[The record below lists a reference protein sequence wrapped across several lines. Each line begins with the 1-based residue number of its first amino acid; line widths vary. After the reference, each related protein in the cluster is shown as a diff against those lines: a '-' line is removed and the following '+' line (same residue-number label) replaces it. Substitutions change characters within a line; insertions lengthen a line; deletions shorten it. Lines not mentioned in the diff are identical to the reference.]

1 MIELLAHLLL
11 SFFAVAIF
19 VGLPGWALSRL
30 LETQLALPAVL
41 ALPAWFALGLG
52 VWTLALLPSLSFGW
66 PWWVA
71 AAVHGALTVA
81 LLAALHLRQRRAGH
95 AKSDGRDHVERWTL
109 IGIGLSVLLAAVLR
123 TRLAFDVLFHIGLA
137 RRIVELPH
145 ATFAS
150 VDRIVGS
157 GVNPAYL
164 VPTWQGLLGTVAKL
178 TGQDP
183 AQVIEAMA
191 PFAVLLGACAAAG
204 LGRVITQRA
213 AGEVAAVGAYAWLR
227 VWFPRRELEGD
238 GVGYA
243 FVPGNLAIDV
253 LLPLLLAIAVIVATR
268 GRSSDA
274 ADTPS
279 RPLPRGLYVLAAVAG
294 VLYVVLHANYAVYL
308 AIIGLGFLAWLL
320 LVERPGTDVVRSAL
334 RAASAVAIPAIVALI
349 AVLPT
354 LLLLDHFG
362 DPAEQRI
369 DYYLVGHGAWE
380 IIRPGHYY
388 DGFGAGGLLAM
399 LLLPFAVLHL
409 RGVRRALLGGGLLA
423 LLAVGLV
430 PQLLDVMNATGSR
443 TLGLRLPRP
452 FGVLLI
458 AVLAVAVSWLT
469 QEVRL
474 RAADLRVRRGRAAG
488 VGLIALP
495 LAALFVLAAV
505 YRYPLSRHI
514 PPHYGWNWPTLVA
527 VAGLVVALVLAVRW
541 RRAGRPA
548 RDPQP
553 LGTRNAASATGI
565 AVLLVSVAL
574 IPSGYVSLKRGGWQ
588 SRQLA
593 ASVRSDDLAC
603 YSAIQPRVA
612 KLRPGAVLLTD
623 PITAYGMQA
632 LGPVKVVADYKTWNG
647 VTDAKRIQTR
657 IRLTEAAFDSINE
670 QTTVAAAGTLIE
682 RYHPQYVV
690 VAKHTVVPPIDS
702 PLPEFDSSAMRTA
715 LSDGSIRARLLAE
728 GRGRLPSNATD
739 EQKDRC
745 DLELW
750 ELRSTPQ
757 ATATGDAEGGTEM
770 KYLGEYG
777 RSRTVIIP
785 LRPLVE
791 VPQGL
796 KVGSL
801 VGILAQRDGTEIW
814 QDLTVVSIDDE
825 AIELRA
831 PDAERGAGARDSIER
846 ADRIM
851 LRIERQ

>member
-1 MIELLAHLLL
+1 MIELLTHLLL
-11 SFFAVAIF
+11 SLFAVAIF
-19 VGLPGWALSRL
+19 VGVPGWAPARL

-52 VWTLALLPSLSFGW
+52 VWTIALLPSLTFGW

-71 AAVHGALTVA
+71 AAVHGALTFA
-81 LLAALHLRQRRAGH
+81 LLGLLHLRQRRAGH
-95 AKSDGRDHVERWTL
+95 AKSDGRDRVERWTL
-109 IGIGLSVLLAAVLR
+109 IGIGMSVLLAAVLR

-268 GRSSDA
+268 GRSERGDS
-274 ADTPS
+274 PS
-279 RPLPRGLYVLAAVAG
+279 RPMPRGIYALAAVAG

-308 AIIGLGFLAWLL
+308 AIIGVGFIAWLL
-320 LVERPGTDVVRSAL
+320 LVERPGREVVRGAL
-334 RAASAVAIPAIVALI
+334 RAAGAIAVPAAAALG

-388 DGFGAGGLLAM
+388 DGFGVGGLLAM
-399 LLLPFAVLHL
+399 LLMPLAVLHL

-423 LLAVGLV
+423 MLAIGLV
-430 PQLLDVMNATGSR
+430 PQLLDIMNATGSR

-469 QEVRL
+469 QELRVRS
-474 RAADLRVRRGRAAG
+474 ADLRLRRGRAAG
-488 VGLIALP
+488 VALIALP

-505 YRYPLSRHI
+505 YRYPLSRHV
-514 PPHYGWNWPTLVA
+514 PPHYGWNWPTLLA

-541 RRAGRPA
+541 RRAERVS

-553 LGTRNAASATGI
+553 VGRTAASATGI

-588 SRQLA
+588 SRQLV
-593 ASVRSDDLAC
+593 ASVRADDLAC
-603 YSAIQPRVA
+603 YSAIQPRLA
-612 KLRPGAVLLTD
+612 QLEPGAVLLAD
-623 PITAYGMQA
+623 PITAYGVQA
-632 LGPVKVVADYKTWNG
+632 LGPIKVVADFKTWNG
-647 VTDAKRIQTR
+647 VTDAQRIKTR
-657 IRLTEAAFDSINE
+657 IRLTESAFDSRD
-670 QTTVAAAGTLIE
+670 QASAAAAAQTLID
-682 RYHPQYVV
+682 RYHPRYVV
-690 VAKHTVVPPIDS
+690 VATHTVAPPIDS
-702 PLPEFDSSAMRTA
+702 PLPEFDASGLRAA
-715 LSDGSIRARLLAE
+715 LADGTIRAGLLAE
-728 GRGRLPSNATD
+728 GAGRLPSNATD
-739 EQKDRC
+739 EQRDRC

-750 ELRSTPQ
+750 ELHSTPQ
-757 ATATGDAEGGTEM
+757 
-770 KYLGEYG
+770 LG
-777 RSRTVIIP
+777 
-785 LRPLVE
+785 
-791 VPQGL
+791 
-796 KVGSL
+796 
-801 VGILAQRDGTEIW
+801 
-814 QDLTVVSIDDE
+814 
-825 AIELRA
+825 A
-831 PDAERGAGARDSIER
+831 P
-846 ADRIM
+846 
-851 LRIERQ
+851 